1 MPPRDLS
8 RLLRHKKATRPRLR
22 FGNPIDTE
30 GSNGDT
36 TVRSTADGIVFY
48 IKYQNRWRGVKLDK
62 ASEQIE
68 KLARTGGVD
77 RGKARIGK
85 DVSINY
91 AKTRVRTATITCSL
105 SDDTDANVAHRTP
118 AFKIPAYSVIKS
130 VGCIVTKISNLGTYN
145 LALYVGTDI
154 LRTDGQALTSGVE
167 ILGAGEAT
175 TMSAGSSSA
184 TNIAAGS
191 GDRIK
196 VAWYSRPDIAFGT
209 VDKYVYAVMGAS
221 GNGDTNP
228 SASAVL
234 KVSVDFIGHD

>member
-8 RLLRHKKATRPRLR
+8 RLLRHKKATRPRLK

-68 KLARTGGVD
+68 KLARAGGV
-77 RGKARIGK
+77 AIGK
-85 DVSINY
+85 NVSINY
-91 AKTRVRTATITCSL
+91 AKTRVRTATITCAL
-105 SDDTDANVAHRTP
+105 SDATDANVAHTTP

-130 VGCIVTKISNLGTYN
+130 VGCIVTKLSNKSTYN
-145 LALYVGTDI
+145 LALYVGTDTS
-154 LRTDGQALTSGVE
+154 RADGEDLTGAVE

-175 TMSAGSSSA
+175 TQSGSSASA
-184 TNIAAGS
+184 VDIDAKILAS
-191 GDRIK
+191 GGILK
-196 VAWYSRPDIAFGT
+196 QSYLSRPDIAFGAA
-209 VDKYVYAVMGAS
+209 DKYVYAVMGGTS
-221 GNGDTNP
+221 NGDTNP
-228 SASAVL
+228 STSAVL
-234 KVSVDFIGHD
+234 KVSVEFIGHD

>member
-1 MPPRDLS
+1 M
-8 RLLRHKKATRPRLR
+8 
-22 FGNPIDTE
+22 
-30 GSNGDT
+30 
-36 TVRSTADGIVFY
+36 
-48 IKYQNRWRGVKLDK
+48 
-62 ASEQIE
+62 
-68 KLARTGGVD
+68 
-77 RGKARIGK
+77 
-85 DVSINY
+85 
-91 AKTRVRTATITCSL
+91 
-105 SDDTDANVAHRTP
+105 
-118 AFKIPAYSVIKS
+118 
-130 VGCIVTKISNLGTYN
+130 TKISNLGTYN